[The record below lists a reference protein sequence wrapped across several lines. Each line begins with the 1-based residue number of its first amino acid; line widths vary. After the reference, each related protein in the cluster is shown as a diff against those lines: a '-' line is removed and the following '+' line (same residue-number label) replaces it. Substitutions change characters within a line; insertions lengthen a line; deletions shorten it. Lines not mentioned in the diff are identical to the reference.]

1 MSEKTLIFLGDSEEV
16 NKFVS
21 ASFLFLLALALKLHK
36 CSLRVN
42 LWGPQLKA
50 IVL

>member
-1 MSEKTLIFLGDSEEV
+1 MCEKNLIFLGHSEEV

-21 ASFLFLLALALKLHK
+21 APFLFALALKLHK

>member
-1 MSEKTLIFLGDSEEV
+1 MVYFVGVCPDFPRPEDV

-21 ASFLFLLALALKLHK
+21 APLIFLLALELKL
-36 CSLRVN
+36 LRVN